1 MCTRQ
6 SRKVIWGYDQYTV
19 SDDCTCRTLDQWSYL
34 ELLVRSALQL
44 EYVWE
49 KKMKK
54 KKQHLR
60 SHGTSNDICCILYG
74 AKPCPEITDSD
85 FRIFDSDWFK
95 LYLAQ
100 VLAGTHK
107 GKLRFGIV
115 YLESVG
121 DHPSLNFCDT
131 TVSVKIV
138 GALCCLLALPM
149 LVCKIWWVNCDNQHW
164 EDQETGQK

>member
-1 MCTRQ
+1 MFGTDF
-6 SRKVIWGYDQYTV
+6 RKLVEKTFWSCLKRFGLGPWSV
-19 SDDCTCRTLDQWSYL
+19 ELVGVTCPR
-34 ELLVRSALQL
+34 RSATQIRLG
-44 EYVWE
+44 
-49 KKMKK
+49 KK
-54 KKQHLR
+54 KKQDLW
-60 SHGTSNDICCILYG
+60 SHGTSTDICCILYG
-74 AKPCPEITDSD
+74 AKPPPEITDYD

-107 GKLRFGIV
+107 GKLRFCIV

-121 DHPSLNFCDT
+121 DHPSLNFYDT

-149 LVCKIWWVNCDNQHW
+149 LVCKIWRVNRDKQHW
-164 EDQETGQK
+164 EDEETGQK